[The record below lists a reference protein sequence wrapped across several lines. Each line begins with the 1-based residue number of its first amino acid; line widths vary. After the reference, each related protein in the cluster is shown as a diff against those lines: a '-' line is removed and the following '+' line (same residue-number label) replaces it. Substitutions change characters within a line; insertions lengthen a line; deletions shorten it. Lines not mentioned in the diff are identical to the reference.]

1 MTGQMMQRV
10 LLAAVAASVCGCASE
25 RNAEPTQPVAA
36 ASPAAPTP
44 PTPITPTAPTTPTTP
59 PAAPTVGGEASG
71 AKEVFP
77 HVRVDA
83 AKHEVEIDAFVPIDA
98 HNERTPRVYLEVVLC
113 STDTKEHESLVATE
127 ARPSHVHAALL
138 LAGLEPGTPG
148 TWDWEG
154 AQIRPVPPT
163 GPRVDVRL
171 ERRDTGEAWSPAA
184 WVVSARAGKGLAELE
199 PGEGFLFTGS
209 QMLIRNGA
217 EHYRADR
224 EGCIVGLA
232 TFGGEVVGYSR
243 LHSAESSLEEPD
255 WMARADAVP
264 PFGTKIV
271 VRLRAAE

>member
-1 MTGQMMQRV
+1 MNRLLTHGMLLSTIAV
-10 LLAAVAASVCGCASE
+10 LSGGCASHQ
-25 RNAEPTQPVAA
+25 RTEPA
-36 ASPAAPTP
+36 PAAPPGTPAPAAPAEPLSPPAPQVP
-44 PTPITPTAPTTPTTP
+44 PTAATP
-59 PAAPTVGGEASG
+59 PATPAGL
-71 AKEVFP
+71 KEVFP

-83 AKHEVEIDAFVPIDA
+83 AKREVEIDGIVPIDA
-98 HNERTPRVYLEVVLC
+98 HNPKTPRVYLEVVLC
-113 STDTKEHESLVATE
+113 STDTKEHEALVATE

-163 GPRVDVRL
+163 GPRLTVRL
-171 ERRDTGEAWSPAA
+171 ERPDTGEAWSPAEWA
-184 WVVSARAGKGLAELE
+184 TSARTGRSLAELE

-209 QMLIRNGA
+209 QMLTRNGV

-243 LHSAESSLEEPD
+243 LHSPESSLEEPD
-255 WMARADAVP
+255 WIARGSTVP
-264 PFGTKIV
+264 PFGTRIV
-271 VRLRAAE
+271 VRLRVAD